1 MQHSMIQVVPHPAE
15 VAEDLPFGA
24 EKAGRV
30 WKAPMLMYYRV
41 RQYWTPIQGVP
52 AKGYDCIEGRQGV
65 AGGLQV
71 IKGF

>member
-30 WKAPMLMYYRV
+30 WKAPMLVEDRGWQHGAAV
-41 RQYWTPIQGVP
+41 QCIPT
-52 AKGYDCIEGRQGV
+52 KGHDRIEGIQWMP
-65 AGGLQV
+65 GGLQI